1 MRPIQILPLLCL
13 LLAGT
18 SATTQAQMNIESE
31 VELTPFADGVWLH
44 TSYAV
49 LRDGTRFPSHGLVV
63 REGDTLVLVDTAWGV
78 EQTENLLEAIDAE
91 IGLPISGV
99 VVTHFHADRLGGADL
114 LAAEGA
120 EVWAHP
126 LTPGLAKERGGAVPE
141 FVFEELQ
148 APGDTAPFGNLE
160 VFYPGPAHT
169 YDNIMV
175 WLPEQQI
182 LFAGCP
188 VRGAEDKNM
197 GNVRDGDLAHWPT
210 AMKLADE
217 RYGSAKHVVASHSEP
232 AGPELF
238 GHTAYLARLAADE
251 AAAEE

>member
-1 MRPIQILPLLCL
+1 MHPLAIRALGSLFLVALTLDAHAQI
-13 LLAGT
+13 
-18 SATTQAQMNIESE
+18 E
-31 VELTPFADGVWLH
+31 VEPGVEITPFAEGVWLH

-126 LTPGLAKERGGAVPE
+126 LTPGLAEERGGAVPE

-148 APGDTAPFGNLE
+148 APGDSAPFGNLE

-175 WLPEQQI
+175 WLPEQGI
-182 LFAGCP
+182 LFGGCAI
-188 VRGAEDKNM
+188 RGAHDKNM
-197 GNVRDGDLAHWPT
+197 GNVRDGDIDHWAT
-210 AMKLADE
+210 AMKLTEA
-217 RYGSAKHVVASHSEP
+217 RYDSANMVVSSHSDP

-238 GHTAYLARLAADE
+238 GHTAFLARMAAKGVTKD
-251 AAAEE
+251 